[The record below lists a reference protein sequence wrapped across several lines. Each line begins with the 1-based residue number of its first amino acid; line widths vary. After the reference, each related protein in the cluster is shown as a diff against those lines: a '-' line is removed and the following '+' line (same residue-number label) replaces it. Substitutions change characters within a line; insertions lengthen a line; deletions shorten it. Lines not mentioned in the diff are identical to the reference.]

1 MLTIYHNPR
10 CRKSREA
17 VTLLEEKKI
26 PFEIVYYLDTPLNA
40 IALKEI
46 LSKCNLVPS
55 QIIRKQEAIWK
66 TDYKGT
72 DWSEKQLLQIL
83 VEHPKLIERPIVTGP
98 TGGVLARPI
107 GNLIA
112 FLAE

>member
-26 PFEIVYYLDTPLNA
+26 PFEIVYYLDTPLNT

-66 TDYKGT
+66 TNYKGT
-72 DWSEKQLLQIL
+72 EWSED
-83 VEHPKLIERPIVTGP
+83 HPKLIERPIVTGP

-107 GNLIA
+107 DNLIA
-112 FLAE
+112 FLAK